1 MKQSYVTDNALL
13 QGEAVSCCNQ
23 RLPSAEARAGEK
35 CGHPNQ
41 GQHAVQSVLIR
52 SDNVN
57 VDNLCDQENYLKY
70 MQFVK
75 RPLSQMTRSDQTSRT
90 TRLTRSQD
98 AKAQI
103 ASLDQYLLRHEIQ
116 YNTLGRSLGQDL

>member
-1 MKQSYVTDNALL
+1 MTDNALL

-23 RLPSAEARAGEK
+23 RLPSAEARAGEE
-35 CGHPNQ
+35 CGHADQ

-57 VDNLCDQENYLKY
+57 VDNISDQENYLKY

-90 TRLTRSQD
+90 TRLTRCKSPD
-98 AKAQI
+98 CI
-103 ASLDQYLLRHEIQ
+103 TSLDQYLLRHEIQ

>member
-1 MKQSYVTDNALL
+1 MKQSYVTDNAML

-23 RLPSAEARAGEK
+23 RLPSAEARAGEE
-35 CGHPNQ
+35 CGHADQ
-41 GQHAVQSVLIR
+41 GQHGVQSVLIR

-90 TRLTRSQD
+90 TRLTRCKSPD
-98 AKAQI
+98 CITRPIFI
-103 ASLDQYLLRHEIQ
+103 A
-116 YNTLGRSLGQDL
+116 T